1 MYPVSYFR
9 VDVVNTPPGRPRSSS
24 VSSLSRVGGHR
35 TAVPANI
42 HPPWS
47 FTADISENVRSRR
60 AHTVPTYGPARIT
73 SMLPVFRNKFPLNE
87 FAGYGNPK
95 SLWSHTRASRS
106 QQLIMGY
113 FRQTPGVEK
122 P

>member
-35 TAVPANI
+35 TAVPATTI
-42 HPPWS
+42 YC
-47 FTADISENVRSRR
+47 FVKENVRSRR

>member
-1 MYPVSYFR
+1 MMYPVSYFR

-35 TAVPANI
+35 TAAPANI

-47 FTADISENVRSRR
+47 FTADIS
-60 AHTVPTYGPARIT
+60 ARIT

>member
-35 TAVPANI
+35 TAVPANM
-42 HPPWS
+42 PAQP
-47 FTADISENVRSRR
+47 ENVRSRR